1 MPSHPRNMP
10 EQEHSIKV
18 RSHELFVEP
27 VLPADGIKPTKPFP
41 VYLRETPAQPL
52 SPLTK
57 AVFWILG
64 IIVAGLFAAAIWR
77 ISHRQ
82 KANVPANRRAA
93 KTAMIHPRID
103 LDRRTID
110 RLDGVSRH
118 PMAGLAYSR
127 EEEPSGVIRYKWTP

>member
-10 EQEHSIKV
+10 EQERSIKA

-27 VLPADGIKPTKPFP
+27 VQPGEATKPTKPFP

-64 IIVAGLFAAAIWR
+64 IIVAGLFVVAVWR
-77 ISHRQ
+77 ISHRP
-82 KANVPANRRAA
+82 KSKVPASRRPE
-93 KTAMIHPRID
+93 KTVMVLRRVD
-103 LDRRTID
+103 LDRRMND
-110 RLDGVSRH
+110 RLAAASRG
-118 PMAGLAYSR
+118 PVAGLAYFR
-127 EEEPSGVIRYKWTP
+127 EDELPGAI

>member
-10 EQEHSIKV
+10 EQERSIKA

-27 VLPADGIKPTKPFP
+27 VQAAEANKPTKPFP

-57 AVFWILG
+57 AVFWIVG
-64 IIVAGLFAAAIWR
+64 IIVAGLFLAAVWR

-82 KANVPANRRAA
+82 KSKVPVSFRPA
-93 KTAMIHPRID
+93 KTVMVQRQVDA
-103 LDRRTID
+103 DRRTID
-110 RLDGVSRH
+110 QLHGASRR
-118 PMAGLAYSR
+118 PMAGLAYFPV
-127 EEEPSGVIRYKWTP
+127 EEPSGMIRYKWTP